1 LYLDTGQGLLE
12 RPRVDETQIPV
23 TIKANAKPWNN
34 CGGSPKIA
42 AEKIAVN
49 NGMKFAKKA
58 ATVGPAPFTPKPQQR

>member
-1 LYLDTGQGLLE
+1 M
-12 RPRVDETQIPV
+12 PV

-58 ATVGPAPFTPKPQQR
+58 ATVGPAPFTPNPNNGKKSMKDQWPQIELKKQSRS